1 MTPAELTQI
10 VRDVYLDD
18 AVDATGE
25 TAEVTQRESE
35 LFSPAWYLR
44 ECQKAQREAFQR
56 GDLRHVYDDSNFTVT
71 LQTGVSG
78 YALDRRI
85 LRIEEVLIS
94 GRRLGFHT
102 KERLEH
108 WNPYWRGMAS
118 GQPVVFYIENRII
131 RFVPT
136 PSAEWDGTAVTL
148 GAYRMPLNDPQWYEE
163 FEWPYEHE
171 DLAHWVAHRAFLVPN
186 TTLRLQ
192 DARGADNMAE
202 YHFQAFNMAFGEPL
216 SHRARLDLLQNPG
229 SVSFV
234 PAREVP
240 RAGYGTNFLTEG

>member
-1 MTPAELTQI
+1 VTPAELTQI
-10 VRDVYLDD
+10 VREVHLNDLVD
-18 AVDATGE
+18 AVGE

-35 LFSPAWYLR
+35 LFSPEWYLR
-44 ECQKAQREAFQR
+44 ECQRAEREAFQR
-56 GDLRHVYDDSNFTVT
+56 SDLRHVYDDSSFTIT

-78 YALDRRI
+78 YALDRRV
-85 LRIEEVLIS
+85 LRIGEALMS
-94 GRRLGFHT
+94 SRRLGFQT

-108 WNPYWRGMAS
+108 WNPYWREMAH
-118 GQPVVFYIENRII
+118 GQPVVFYVENRTI

-136 PSAEWDGTAVTL
+136 PSATWNNEAVTL
-148 GAYRMPLNDPQWYEE
+148 GVYRMPLSPPQWNDE

-186 TTLRLQ
+186 TTLRLD

-202 YHFQAFNMAFGEPL
+202 YHFQAFNAAFGEPL
-216 SHRARLDLLQNPG
+216 SHRARLDLLQNP
-229 SVSFV
+229 SSISFV

-240 RAGYGTNFLTEG
+240 RAGYGTNFLTED